1 MKHRSRMTQME
12 LNKLTDKSLDAY
24 VLSLDGDKYRVYPEN
39 GKYFERYE
47 IRLVVGDNIII
58 SVGDKNMLVLE
69 DDDKKFTDKLII
81 RKDQIR

>member
-1 MKHRSRMTQME
+1 ME

-24 VLSLDGDKYRVYPEN
+24 VLSLEGDKYMVYPEN

-58 SVGDKNMLVLE
+58 SVGYKNMLVLE

-81 RKDQIR
+81 RKDQIK

>member
-12 LNKLTDKSLDAY
+12 LNALTDKSLDAY
-24 VLSLDGDKYRVYPEN
+24 VLSLIGDRYSVHPEN

-47 IRLVVGDNIII
+47 IRLVVGDNIIM

-69 DDDKKFTDKLII
+69 DEDKKFTDKLII
-81 RKDQIR
+81 RKDQIK